1 MLLETPLCDFGWE
14 APNFSLQDTQG
25 NTHTL
30 DSLMGKDPIG
40 KKGLLV
46 CFICNHC
53 PYVIAIIERLVQDA
67 KCLQEQGIEVV
78 AIMSNDYHTY
88 PDDSPANMA
97 LFSEKHGFTFP
108 YLVDTEQNVA
118 KAYDAVCTPD
128 FFGFN
133 AKGELQYRGRLDDA
147 KMENKRDINKELLGA
162 MLQVAQT
169 SIGPKEQI
177 ASMGCSIKW
186 K

>member
-1 MLLETPLCDFGWE
+1 MLLETPLCDFGWQ
-14 APNFSLQDTQG
+14 APDFALQDTQG

-30 DSLMGKDPIG
+30 DSLMGKDGIS
-40 KKGLLV
+40 KKGLLM

-67 KCLQEQGIEVV
+67 KLLQDKGIAVV
-78 AIMSNDYHTY
+78 AIMPNDYTTY
-88 PDDSPANMA
+88 PDDSPENMTIFA
-97 LFSEKHGFTFP
+97 KEHGFTFP
-108 YLVDTEQNVA
+108 YLVDKDQSVA

-133 AKGELQYRGRLDDA
+133 AKSQLQYRGRLDDA
-147 KMENKRDINKELLGA
+147 KMENKTNINKELLDA

-169 SIGPKEQI
+169 SIGPKNQI